1 MRRNREAITT
11 VEINA
16 MDKSKSW
23 WGGFVCG
30 FSGVLILGIF
40 LHFMAGFVR
49 GEGISDTA
57 LANLSEGLWNASSMA
72 KVFTSCNGLVFL
84 LPFLVWGLYRKW
96 YAAWFLFLRKL
107 PTMIGMLGTLWSLV
121 ESDMTDPGS
130 LAKKFSVAIASTFL
144 GLVVQIVMELV
155 GRFPC
160 FKAELDKNSDAS
172 EEE

>member
-1 MRRNREAITT
+1 
-11 VEINA
+11 

-23 WGGFVCG
+23 WGGFACG
-30 FSGVLILGIF
+30 FSGVLILGI
-40 LHFMAGFVR
+40 LLCFVPSFVL

-57 LANLSEGLWNASSMA
+57 LHNLGKGLWTASAMA
-72 KVFTSCNGLVFL
+72 KVFTSFNGLVFL
-84 LPFLVWGLYRKW
+84 LPFLVWGLHRKW
-96 YAAWFLFLRKL
+96 YAACFLFLRKL

-144 GLVVQIVMELV
+144 GLVVQILMELV
-155 GRFPC
+155 GRLPC